1 MNAFGNLRLVIKLLF
16 LNNYKY
22 LWQTKR
28 LMVHKN
34 KQNITACFYVFSVYL
49 VVSVVFQAEPFWD
62 FTPGDVKIFPFG
74 VAVAQ
79 KVKQV
84 IH

>member
-34 KQNITACFYVFSVYL
+34 KQNITACFYVFSVL
-49 VVSVVFQAEPFWD
+49 SGRFSGFSSRTFWD